1 MALERHI
8 LLPQAQRQAG
18 GNPQLLAHQIH
29 TGDQL
34 GDAVLYLDAGVHLH
48 EIEMLPVR
56 VQQELHCA
64 GILIANGFGRLYG
77 GGAHPLPQLRR
88 QTPGRGLLD
97 ELLVPPL
104 DRAVPVPQMDDVAVA
119 VRQHLELDVPGPEH
133 QFLQIHLVIAEAG
146 LGLCLGLRKGRGQ
159 LLRPVAPAD
168 APPAAAGGRLQQ
180 HRIAYGLC
188 RGQRLLHRGD
198 RAVGAGGH
206 GHAGGAHQVPRGRFG
221 AGLADGVAGG
231 ADEGQASCGAGV
243 CKVGV
248 FREEA
253 IAGMDAVAP
262 GGFGH
267 RQKSILIQIAVCRP
281 GRADAHRLSRQLD
294 MERVRVRLGVYGHRL
309 DPQLP
314 AGPQDP
320 QGDLSPVGDQY
331 PPQHGR

>member
-1 MALERHI
+1 PPDGLHPSGGVGQDLGCHRVVVRRQLAPAVQAGVHPHAGAAGEMEEIHPSGAGAEPLHRVFGVDAALDGMALERHI

-133 QFLQIHLVIAEAG
+133 QFL
-146 LGLCLGLRKGRGQ
+146 
-159 LLRPVAPAD
+159 
-168 APPAAAGGRLQQ
+168 
-180 HRIAYGLC
+180 
-188 RGQRLLHRGD
+188 
-198 RAVGAGGH
+198 
-206 GHAGGAHQVPRGRFG
+206 
-221 AGLADGVAGG
+221 
-231 ADEGQASCGAGV
+231 
-243 CKVGV
+243 
-248 FREEA
+248 
-253 IAGMDAVAP
+253 
-262 GGFGH
+262 
-267 RQKSILIQIAVCRP
+267 
-281 GRADAHRLSRQLD
+281 
-294 MERVRVRLGVYGHRL
+294 
-309 DPQLP
+309 
-314 AGPQDP
+314 
-320 QGDLSPVGDQY
+320 
-331 PPQHGR
+331 